1 MISDGTAKETQ
12 HLIAIGDLYVKL
24 VSAIGDM
31 RIIVDENISLKKEI
45 ELLKSPPAEVG

>member
-1 MISDGTAKETQ
+1 MITDGTSKETQ

-31 RIIVDENISLKKEI
+31 RIIVDENISLKKEL
-45 ELLKSPPAEVG
+45 ESLKKAHPE